1 MKPKNLSDAEQMW
14 NLLVESKTQP
24 VEETTHRDD
33 KKDALGPGE
42 HVCPK
47 TGNILDKDG
56 NVVHK
61 SGEKKVEEAK
71 KHEDEDHEDKDEE
84 KGKYDDGDGK
94 KERCD
99 FVPCDEEVDEA
110 MNVKEDD
117 LTESE
122 KERLKKDAE
131 KKKGEKHDCAKK
143 VQHEQFGLGEC
154 VHGAHGEPING
165 HVNWYTVVF
174 EHGTEVV
181 DTEDLII
188 LASESHEH

>member
-14 NLLVESKTQP
+14 NLLVESKNQP

-42 HVCPK
+42 YVCPK
-47 TGNILDKDG
+47 TGNIMDKDG
-56 NVVHK
+56 KVVHK
-61 SGEKKVEEAK
+61 SDKKKVEEAK

-99 FVPCDEEVDEA
+99 FVPCDEETKPDYLDLDGDD
-110 MNVKEDD
+110 NKKESMKKAAKD
-117 LTESE
+117 
-122 KERLKKDAE
+122 KEHGK
-131 KKKGEKHDCAKK
+131 KHDCAKK
-143 VQHEQFGLGEC
+143 VQHEKFGLGEC
-154 VHGAHGEPING
+154 VHGEHGEPVNG

-181 DTEDLII
+181 DTEDLIV

>member
-14 NLLVESKTQP
+14 NLLVESKNQP

-61 SGEKKVEEAK
+61 SGEKKVEEASK
-71 KHEDEDHEDKDEE
+71 PDYIDA
-84 KGKYDDGDGK
+84 DGDGDK
-94 KERCD
+94 KESMKKAFKD
-99 FVPCDEEVDEA
+99 KEEEDDEEVEEA

-131 KKKGEKHDCAKK
+131 KKKGEEHDCAKK

-154 VHGAHGEPING
+154 VHGAHGVPING